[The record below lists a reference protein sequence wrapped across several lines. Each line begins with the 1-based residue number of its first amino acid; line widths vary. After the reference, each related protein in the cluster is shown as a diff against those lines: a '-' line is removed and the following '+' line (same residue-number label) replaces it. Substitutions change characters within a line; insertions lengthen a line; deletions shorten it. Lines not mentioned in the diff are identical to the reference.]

1 MATATKSPEAQG
13 VIKEAVEEPATH
25 TVAHHLVSPVAQKW
39 IEEGKQ
45 DPEGFWARAAEQ
57 LPWFRKWDK
66 VLEWNAPTFK
76 WYVGAQTN
84 LAYNALDD
92 HVKRGWG
99 GHTALIYIN
108 ERGERR
114 VYTYAH
120 LLHEVERVAKA
131 LRGMG
136 IKKGDRLTV
145 YMPTSPEIG
154 RAHV

>member
-1 MATATKSPEAQG
+1 MGTATKISEPKDTSKTG
-13 VIKEAVEEPATH
+13 VEEHAPHAG
-25 TVAHHLVSPVAQKW
+25 HHLVTPVVQKW

-45 DPEGFWARAAEQ
+45 DPEAFWGRAADE

-66 VLEWNAPTFK
+66 VLEWNPPTFK

-84 LAYNALDD
+84 LAYNALDR

-99 GHTALIYIN
+99 GHTALVYLN
-108 ERGERR
+108 ECGERR

-120 LLHEVERVAKA
+120 LLHEVEKVAKA

-136 IKKGDRLTV
+136 IKKGDRLT
-145 YMPTSPEIG
+145 I
-154 RAHV
+154 